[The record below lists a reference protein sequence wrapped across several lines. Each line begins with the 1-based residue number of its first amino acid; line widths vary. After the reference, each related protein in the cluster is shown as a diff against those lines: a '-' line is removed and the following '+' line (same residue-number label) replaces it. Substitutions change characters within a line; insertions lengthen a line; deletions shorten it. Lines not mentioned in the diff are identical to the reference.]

1 MYIYSYNNIIES
13 QNNIDETCHYIAST
27 REHEYI
33 TSANNKQDEINS
45 DSAIAS
51 RLEAATKY
59 AVIDGDKLQRKKNH
73 GSGDIP
79 SLLHDFTQDNK
90 VENVKAKKDY
100 KKHEG
105 RKSQLKSNRNTND
118 RVRIWYNTYCNNI
131 NNNIKSWAGYTSKHL
146 KKQAERI

>member
-1 MYIYSYNNIIES
+1 MNIANYFEKS
-13 QNNIDETCHYIAST
+13 SLEE
-27 REHEYI
+27 REHAHKLMKYLNMRGGVVELKPI
-33 TSANNKQDEINS
+33 PNIVKANPVAIWLDIKIKTKKANNEDI
-45 DSAIAS
+45 I
-51 RLEAATKY
+51 TP
-59 AVIDGDKLQRKKNH
+59 DK
-73 GSGDIP
+73 I
-79 SLLHDFTQDNK
+79 
-90 VENVKAKKDY
+90 ENVKAKKDY